1 MAAAG
6 GRGGA
11 SPDVRRPAP
20 PTLRAWI
27 TAVQLA
33 TALWLL
39 AAPFALP
46 GPNVLVGAKDLA
58 VGTVLLVVSIGAWVD
73 RSVREVEGRV
83 CLALGVLLV
92 VASIGLEFGSGT
104 TAAARQW
111 NEVVVGVLLV
121 CLSTA
126 RVR

>member
-1 MAAAG
+1 MQ
-6 GRGGA
+6 
-11 SPDVRRPAP
+11 VV
-20 PTLRAWI
+20 L
-27 TAVQLA
+27 
-33 TALWLL
+33 ALWLI
-39 AAPFALP
+39 ASPFLLP
-46 GPNVLVGAKDLA
+46 GPNLLVGAKDLA
-58 VGTVLLVVSIGAWVD
+58 VGTVLLVVSIGACVD

-92 VASIGLEFGSGT
+92 IASIALEFGSGT

-111 NEVVVGVLLV
+111 NEVVLGVLLV

>member
-6 GRGGA
+6 RRGGA
-11 SPDVRRPAP
+11 SPDVRRPAS
-20 PTLRAWI
+20 PTVRAWL
-27 TAVQLA
+27 TAVQVA

-39 AAPFALP
+39 ASPFALP
-46 GPNVLVGAKDLA
+46 GSSLLVDAKDLA
-58 VGTVLLVVSIGAWVD
+58 AGTVLLVVSIGACVD
-73 RSVREVEGRV
+73 REVRGVEGRV
-83 CLALGVLLV
+83 CLALGLLLV
-92 VASIGLEFGSGT
+92 VASVALEFGSGT

>member
-1 MAAAG
+1 MQ
-6 GRGGA
+6 
-11 SPDVRRPAP
+11 V
-20 PTLRAWI
+20 
-27 TAVQLA
+27 A

-39 AAPFALP
+39 ASPFALP
-46 GPNVLVGAKDLA
+46 GSSLLVDAKDLA
-58 VGTVLLVVSIGAWVD
+58 AGTVLLVVSIGACVD
-73 RSVREVEGRV
+73 REVRGVEGRV
-83 CLALGVLLV
+83 CLALGLLLV
-92 VASIGLEFGSGT
+92 VASVALEFGSGT